1 MIDTARPIAHFLGFT
16 ALLRRAGFAV
26 ARLRREPLAKHPGI
40 AEAVEW
46 AEAATLL
53 NEQGAHWPAAFRRS
67 LGVVLKDE
75 DDLVHIAPR
84 IDAILAEAQA

>member
-1 MIDTARPIAHFLGFT
+1 MRIIMMRASNVSEHAAR
-16 ALLRRAGFAV
+16 AV
-26 ARLRREPLAKHPGI
+26 AAAVGRLRREPLAKLPGI

-46 AEAATLL
+46 AEAANLL
-53 NEQGAHWPAAFRRS
+53 HQQGERWPEAHRRS

-75 DDLVHIAPR
+75 DDLVYIAPR

>member
-1 MIDTARPIAHFLGFT
+1 MRASGVGERAAR
-16 ALLRRAGFAV
+16 AV
-26 ARLRREPLAKHPGI
+26 VAAVGRLRREPLTKLPGI

-53 NEQGAHWPAAFRRS
+53 NEQGARWPDAFKRS

-75 DDLVHIAPR
+75 DDLVHVAPK

>member
-1 MIDTARPIAHFLGFT
+1 MESAAQAALTAVYEADSDSAHDLLSRAQT
-16 ALLRRAGFAV
+16 ALRGV
-26 ARLRREPLAKHPGI
+26 AELDPEL
-40 AEAVEW
+40 

-53 NEQGAHWPAAFRRS
+53 NEQGARWPDAFRRS

-75 DDLVHIAPR
+75 DDLVHIAPK

>member
-1 MIDTARPIAHFLGFT
+1 
-16 ALLRRAGFAV
+16 
-26 ARLRREPLAKHPGI
+26 LAKLPGI

-53 NEQGAHWPAAFRRS
+53 NEQGARWPDAFRRS

-75 DDLVHIAPR
+75 DDLVHIAPK